1 MCWWA
6 RKWVHRI
13 RALIAFLFCNICW
26 SSTFWS
32 WLIMDPS
39 FLALSA
45 STSNWQD
52 RRCTSLFECDF
63 IFWITFFQLVNGL
76 VIQAPPVLW
85 RDLPPFLHNLQNAS
99 CKFSSNSKPGKSFFP
114 LFVVSPDSRSWLGRW
129 FRSRTR
135 AMLLRRIGLYIN
147 LRLITIIRITRARNY
162 WRLGCTPEIRTNIHF
177 YVLFLCASIYIPLN
191 MMM

>member
-13 RALIAFLFCNICW
+13 RALIAFLFCNLCC
-26 SSTFWS
+26 SPTFWS

-63 IFWITFFQLVNGL
+63 IFWVTFFQLVNGL

-99 CKFSSNSKPGKSFFP
+99 CKFSSNSNQGKVSSYFFGYI
-114 LFVVSPDSRSWLGRW
+114 SWSWRGRW
-129 FRSRTR
+129 FRSRTW
-135 AMLLRRIGLYIN
+135 AMIGLYIN
-147 LRLITIIRITRARNY
+147 LRRITILKITRARNY
-162 WRLGCTPEIRTNIHF
+162 WRLGCTPEIRMNIHF
-177 YVLFLCASIYIPLN
+177 YVLFLCASIHITLN